1 MSIKLSEER
10 NVKEA
15 RQLNMNWLP
24 SFFTA
29 TNLGAGCTSLL
40 FTIQGYYRMALLMI
54 LVSALCDVLDGL
66 VARMLHCTSEFG
78 KELDS
83 LADIVSF
90 GAAPAMLILVHKLG
104 HIHLLGAAATVVF
117 LVCGALRLARFNI
130 SAPCKGFIGLPITAA
145 GLTLALLSLD
155 HGMQPGYLLLLMVVL
170 SFLMV
175 SRIPFP
181 SLTK

>member
-1 MSIKLSEER
+1 MNIKLNGNGNLKHGR
-10 NVKEA
+10 N
-15 RQLNMNWLP
+15 LNMNWLP
-24 SFFTA
+24 SSFTA

-54 LVSALCDVLDGL
+54 LVAAMCDVLDGL
-66 VARMLHCTSEFG
+66 IARMLHCTSEFG
-78 KELDS
+78 KQLDS

-90 GAAPAMLILVHKLG
+90 GAAPAMLILMHKLE
-104 HIHLLGAAATVVF
+104 HVHLLGAAATVVF

-145 GLTLALLSLD
+145 GLLLAMLSLNQ
-155 HGMQPGYLLLLMVVL
+155 GLQPGYLLLLMVLL